1 MTEPAPRPGS
11 ETPAVETPVAETPA
25 AETAA
30 TGPKKDAAYYR
41 KRQREVQRKQL
52 YRKYGVG
59 PAQPL
64 NTWTMAVR
72 LLALMLTMAAFGI
85 GYYFYTAFGL

>member
-1 MTEPAPRPGS
+1 MTDVPPREPALPAS
-11 ETPAVETPVAETPA
+11 ETATDPA
-25 AETAA
+25 AKPA
-30 TGPKKDAAYYR
+30 PKKNAAHYR
-41 KRQREVQRKQL
+41 KRQRDVQRKHL

-85 GYYFYTAFGL
+85 GYYFYTAFNL

>member
-1 MTEPAPRPGS
+1 MSEPQTDATPEAP
-11 ETPAVETPVAETPA
+11 AESAPQS
-25 AETAA
+25 TA
-30 TGPKKDAAYYR
+30 PKKDAAYYR
-41 KRQREVQRKQL
+41 RRQREVQRKQL
-52 YRKYGVG
+52 YRKYGVSG

>member
-1 MTEPAPRPGS
+1 MTETHHS
-11 ETPAVETPVAETPA
+11 ESAAATDPVADAAPKPA
-25 AETAA
+25 AKKGAA
-30 TGPKKDAAYYR
+30 HYR
-41 KRQREVQRKQL
+41 KRQRDVQRKHL

-64 NTWTMAVR
+64 NTWAMAVR

-85 GYYFYTAFGL
+85 GYYFYTAFNL